1 MTVLEVLKM
10 ELKGLRGYEDN
21 ELLVYLENNDLAH
34 SDKYNKSMRIQIL
47 RTALDVLSSMANNQS
62 YFANKQHEDLNISD
76 FATNLQNR
84 IDQLTI
90 QIRKLKA
97 EQSNSSTFVMFR
109 E

>member
-10 ELKGLRGYEDN
+10 ELK
-21 ELLVYLENNDLAH
+21 ELQGFTDEELQIYLENNDLA
-34 SDKYNKSMRIQIL
+34 SKESYVKTMRVQIL
-47 RTALDVLSSMANNQS
+47 QTALDVLGSMANNQS

-84 IDQLTI
+84 IDQLNI
-90 QIRKLKA
+90 QIRKLKI
-97 EQSNSSTFVMFR
+97 EQANNSSFTMFR